1 MGIRSQSDTAL
12 VNSVILSACV
22 LLECLAMEAQ
32 TLNCPMCGASVASD
46 APQCRFCEARLAT
59 VACPSC
65 FAMMFLG
72 SKHCSRCGA
81 AASVSEPL
89 ALDKKCPRCK
99 GQLQL
104 KSLGGQKL
112 LECPDCLGLWLDVP
126 TFENICADREQHAA
140 VLGAASLSNANRVTN
155 EKVSYIACPECK
167 QLMNR
172 ANFARCSG
180 VIIDVCK
187 QHGIWFDRDE
197 LSRIIEFI
205 KEGGLDAARA
215 KEKMQLDEERRQL
228 EQMKSGIHRSEVAG
242 FFDTERNVIGIASTG
257 GLLKFLLK

>member
-1 MGIRSQSDTAL
+1 
-12 VNSVILSACV
+12 
-22 LLECLAMEAQ
+22 MEAQ
-32 TLNCPMCGASVASD
+32 TLNCPMCGASVGSD

-65 FAMMFLG
+65 FAMMFVG

-81 AASVSEPL
+81 AASASESSV
-89 ALDKKCPRCK
+89 ADKKCPRCK
-99 GQLQL
+99 DDMQW
-104 KSLGGQKL
+104 KSLGGHTL
-112 LECPDCLGLWLDVP
+112 LECPDCLGLWLDVG
-126 TFENICADREQHAA
+126 TFEKICADREQHAA
-140 VLGAASLSNANRVTN
+140 VLGAASVSNPRPITN
-155 EKVSYIACPECK
+155 EKVSYIPCPECK

-205 KEGGLDAARA
+205 KEGGLDAARS
-215 KEKMQLDEERRQL
+215 KEKMQLEEERRQL
-228 EQMKSGIHRSEVAG
+228 EQIKSGIHRSEVAG
-242 FFDTERNVIGIASTG
+242 FFDPERNVIGIASTG